1 MQRYDALLE
10 EDVEGGWV
18 HYEDVQQIL
27 DECVAMNESLHYT
40 NTTVDADAK
49 VYKAKYLQKMASVD
63 SLSSTLD
70 ATNDALKERIRIS
83 NQLFRDFEVE
93 QRYSDRLHARIG
105 GLYSI
110 IAVSVLANIALAV
123 TFYLEI
129 AGDIIGKIN

>member
-18 HYEDVQQIL
+18 HYEDVQKIL

-129 AGDIIGKIN
+129 AGDIIGKSL

>member
-10 EDVEGGWV
+10 DDPEGGWV
-18 HYEDVQQIL
+18 HYEDVQEIL
-27 DECVAMNESLHYT
+27 EQGAAVNDSLH
-40 NTTVDADAK
+40 NRIEQNEKSIADWK
-49 VYKAKYLQKMASVD
+49 TRFLQKESIIG
-63 SLSSTLD
+63 SLRTSLA

-105 GLYSI
+105 GLYSM

-129 AGDIIGKIN
+129 VGDIVGKIN